1 MNAHGLTRRGVL
13 AAASALPLAGCMRA
27 TDAPAWSGGWV
38 GANAERGHRV
48 RETKSGALQ
57 APGAQR
63 RAGALVVGAGI
74 SGLAAARAL
83 ARAGID
89 DVQVFDLEDAAG
101 GNSRGHVLGGMAC
114 PLGAHYLPLPGERAV
129 EVIELL
135 EALGLR
141 RTERGL
147 PAYDERTLC
156 HSPQERLFIAGQWH
170 DGLLPPV
177 DALPAAE
184 RAGTLAQYRAF
195 AALVDQHSAGGA
207 FAMPTAR
214 SPWSTALDALDAV
227 PFAQWLDAQDIRA
240 AALRWYLD
248 YCCRDD
254 YGADAATVSAWA
266 GLHYFASRH
275 GFHAPGDGDAERD
288 AVLTWPDG
296 NAHLARQ
303 LAGPLGE
310 RWHAGRVATRVTVE
324 RHGVVVDLWNVVQ
337 QRSER
342 WTAPQVVMAL
352 PLFVAARIVADAPE
366 ALTQAAATLRYAP
379 WLVANLH
386 LDSALLDRPGAAA
399 SWDNVSYGSAGL
411 GYVNAQHQSLSP
423 LPGTTVL
430 TAYRAL
436 PIAQRAALLEQPW
449 QHWARAVIDDLAAT
463 HPDLPRKVRRI
474 DLARHGHA
482 MSIPQPGVRGHAALA
497 ALRSH
502 GKDSTP
508 RLHWAHADVVGY
520 SVFEEAFTAGD
531 AAGRTAAAALHRT

>member
-1 MNAHGLTRRGVL
+1 MMLPITRRAFLASSAL
-13 AAASALPLAGCMRA
+13 AACSPQA
-27 TDAPAWSGGWV
+27 TADWQGGWV
-38 GANAERGHRV
+38 GDAAARGHRLRNASV
-48 RETKSGALQ
+48 LPPPAV
-57 APGAQR
+57 QR
-63 RAGALVVGAGI
+63 NAGLLIVGAGI
-74 SGLAAARAL
+74 GGLAAARAAL
-83 ARAGID
+83 RAGID
-89 DVQVFDLEDAAG
+89 DIAVFDLHDAPG
-101 GNSRGHVLGGMAC
+101 GNSRGHTLAGVPC
-114 PLGAHYLPLPGERAV
+114 PLGAHYLPLPGEAAR
-129 EVIELL
+129 EVSEWLHEIGLARHEL
-135 EALGLR
+135 G
-141 RTERGL
+141 RTV
-147 PAYDERTLC
+147 YDERQLC
-156 HSPQERLFIAGQWH
+156 HSPQERLFFEGAWH
-170 DGLLPPV
+170 DGLLPPA
-177 DALPAAE
+177 DSGSTTQTQYRRFAE
-184 RAGTLAQYRAF
+184 RIAGAQRE
-195 AALVDQHSAGGA
+195 LG
-207 FAMPTAR
+207 FAMPTQRA
-214 SPWSTALDALDAV
+214 PWTAAHAALDAIT
-227 PFAQWLDAQDIRA
+227 FSQWLAREGLDDTR
-240 AALRWYLD
+240 LRWYLD

-310 RWHAGRVATRVTVE
+310 RWHAGCVATRVTVE
-324 RHGVVVDLWNVVQ
+324 RHGVVVDLWNDVQ

-531 AAGRTAAAALHRT
+531 AAGRAAAAALHRT